1 MNAPAIWIFLPFGLA
16 LILWPLRNE
25 RLSAGLAS
33 GITFLL
39 ALASWL
45 LPIDTAMSV
54 GSLSIKIASSFN
66 ILGRQLVLASADRLL
81 RALIY
86 ATTCFWFAASA
97 SIKIAH
103 KLIPFGLG
111 ITALLVASLA
121 VEPFLYA
128 ALFFEMAI
136 LLTIPLLSS
145 ADRPPGRGLFRFLIF
160 QTLAMPFILFSGW
173 LLAGIEANPGDL
185 TLVLQAA
192 ILLGLGFTFLL
203 AIVPFHTWIPLL
215 TEESLPYLV
224 GFILWIFP
232 TTALLFG
239 LGFMDRYTWLRT
251 APQLPNLLAIAGSL
265 MLVTG
270 GILAAF
276 QRHLGRLLGFA
287 VIAESGF
294 SLLALSLGEATGLN
308 LFFLLFVPRVL
319 SLGIW
324 SFSLSILKK
333 QTSSLHFGE
342 VKGLGRTW
350 PAAAYGAILANLSL
364 AGVPLLACF
373 PIRQALW
380 EGLAR
385 QTPGIALLMLIGSL
399 GLVTGALRSL
409 AVLSMATEG
418 TPWAVRES
426 WPQRIFLALGTLALF
441 ILGLFPQ
448 WATPILTRLPSVFE
462 HLGH

>member
-1 MNAPAIWIFLPFGLA
+1 M
-16 LILWPLRNE
+16 
-25 RLSAGLAS
+25 SA
-33 GITFLL
+33 
-39 ALASWL
+39 
-45 LPIDTAMSV
+45 
-54 GSLSIKIASSFN
+54 GSLSIKITSSFD
-66 ILGRQLVLASADRLL
+66 ILGRQLVLTSADRLL
-81 RALIY
+81 LALIY

-128 ALFFEMAI
+128 ALLIEMAI

-145 ADRPPGRGLFRFLIF
+145 ADRSPGRGLFRFLIF

-319 SLGIW
+319 SLSIW

-364 AGVPLLACF
+364 AGLPLLACF

-426 WPQRIFLALGTLALF
+426 WSQRIFLALGTLALF

-448 WATPILTRLPSVFE
+448 WAAPILTRLPSVFE